1 MAQAHTETDRRG
13 FLKLLNLAIGG
24 VIAAAMGVPLVR
36 YLFFPVR
43 RQIVSGATEPVIVAN
58 TKEITR
64 APTRV
69 EILIPEQRD
78 AWSKVENVRLG
89 AAWVYRDDAGQV
101 RAFTTT
107 CPHLGCAVDYDKEAD
122 KFRCPCHTSQ
132 FDRDGTRISG
142 PAKRGLDPL
151 PATVDDQGR
160 VAVRFLRFR
169 PDIPGREEA

>member
-1 MAQAHTETDRRG
+1 MAQADRRG
-13 FLKLLNLAIGG
+13 FLKVLNVAIGG
-24 VIAAAMGVPLVR
+24 VIAVIMGVPLLR

-43 RQIVSGATEPVIVAN
+43 RQVVSGATDPVVVGSA
-58 TKEITR
+58 KDITR
-64 APTRV
+64 TPTRV

-78 AWSKVENVRLG
+78 AWSKAENVRLG

-101 RAFTTT
+101 KAFTTT
-107 CPHLGCAVDYDKEAD
+107 CPHLGCAVDYDKETD
-122 KFRCPCHTSQ
+122 KFRCPCHTSA

-142 PAKRGLDPL
+142 PAKRGMDPL
-151 PATVDDQGR
+151 PATVDARGR

>member
-1 MAQAHTETDRRG
+1 MAQAQTDRRG
-13 FLKLLNLAIGG
+13 FLKLLNVAIGG
-24 VIAAAMGVPLVR
+24 VIAAVMSVPLLR

-43 RQIVSGATEPVIVAN
+43 REIVSGATEPVIVASA
-58 TKEITR
+58 KEIVR

-69 EILIPEQRD
+69 EILIHEQRD

-89 AAWVYRDDAGQV
+89 AAWVYRDEAGQV

-107 CPHLGCAVDYDKEAD
+107 CPHLGCAVDYDKETD
-122 KFRCPCHTSQ
+122 KFRCPCHTSE

-151 PATVDDQGR
+151 PATVDGQGR
-160 VAVRFLRFR
+160 VAVRFLRFK
-169 PDIPGREEA
+169 PDIA